1 MSLRNIIR
9 EEISDFDWVKDIKPI
24 PNEILNINK
33 YPPGDYKVWLGDIP
47 KEQQL
52 MILDY
57 IIDLIESR
65 DDLTTSPSL
74 YSIRDIVRNDEA
86 YFNSLYFDNYPPGT
100 AYKKKSIT
108 VAMMAWYPKQGKDKD
123 EAIEHCR
130 TYFDNHRDTELST
143 VKPKE
148 DIKINWEL

>member
-33 YPPGDYKVWLGDIP
+33 YPPGDYKVWLGNIP

-65 DDLTTSPSL
+65 DDLHTSTSV
-74 YSIRDIVRNDEA
+74 YSIRDGINEGDG
-86 YFNSLYFDNYPPGT
+86 YPNSLYFDIYPPGT
-100 AYKKKSIT
+100 AYKKKSII
-108 VAMMAWYPKQGKDKD
+108 VAMMAWYPNQGEDKD
-123 EAIEHCR
+123 EVIERCR
-130 TYFDNHRDTELST
+130 KYFDDHRDAELST
-143 VKPKE
+143 VKSKE
-148 DIKINWEL
+148 